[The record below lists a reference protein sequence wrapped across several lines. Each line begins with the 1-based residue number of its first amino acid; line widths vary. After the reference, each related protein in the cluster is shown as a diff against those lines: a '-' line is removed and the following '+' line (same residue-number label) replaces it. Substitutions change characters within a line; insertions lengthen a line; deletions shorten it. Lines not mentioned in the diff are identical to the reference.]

1 MPSPMQHM
9 AIAVHVLECEKA
21 ELIAALR
28 DALDV
33 IRRAR
38 QFKGYGIGPLEEP
51 NTERV
56 ERHIGLV
63 IAKHEKAHGLSPER
77 GISNA

>member
-21 ELIAALR
+21 ELLAALR

-33 IRRAR
+33 IRHAR
-38 QFKGYGIGPLEEP
+38 QFKGYSVGPLAEP

-56 ERHIGLV
+56 ERHIGFV
-63 IAKHEKAHGLSPER
+63 IAKHAKAHPLSTEGDDR
-77 GISNA
+77 G